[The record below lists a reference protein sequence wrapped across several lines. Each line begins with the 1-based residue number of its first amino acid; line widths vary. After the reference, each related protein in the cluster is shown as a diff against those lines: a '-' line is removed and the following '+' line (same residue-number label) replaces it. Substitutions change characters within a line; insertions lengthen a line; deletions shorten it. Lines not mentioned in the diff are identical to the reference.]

1 MSRASCLYRRPSGIY
16 AVRLVVPVRLRSLLG
31 QREIHASTGLRDWN
45 AAKVAALKIQTRWRE
60 QFMTFDLEKLVAAS
74 PLLHGDG
81 VISISEAAN
90 AIGLSESGLLGELR
104 NDRAAVFIHA
114 THWRGW
120 YVRDWTLVDRDLDGT
135 FLLDSVQAV
144 GERRILTCDARAYDS
159 TVVLSSLLT
168 ERQAVESVFHLDG
181 RAAFW
186 PDDDQPIALPAWM
199 VQKSAVARVRERLAG
214 AVPPE
219 AKTPAKAQERPPVE
233 SWVSGRQAGKR
244 FSDLF
249 ALYGKHQ
256 EWKADHRSRME
267 KEARLFSEL
276 MNDPLLTD
284 IGVEMIH
291 EFAALLQRLPHDVY
305 QAGRRH
311 PQASLRELMQIAE
324 RDGEKLKERKT
335 ANAHVAR
342 IGQIFAYGVSPAGL
356 MEVNPADKFKR
367 PWNKVQAIR
376 PQDARQIFDDAE
388 LTKIF
393 SQDWFMDG
401 RGVFGKNGST
411 DWRPHYFWLPIL
423 ALTTGGRLNELSQ
436 LYLDDVCR
444 SNTDAS
450 VWYLDFNLDQPDKAD
465 MDDPDIGRDKSLKT
479 VNAFR
484 VVPLHELV
492 IRAGLPKYVDMLRQ
506 AGEVRL
512 FPELRRDEKKGYGKP
527 AGSWFNGRFLG
538 DYLGIERNGKK
549 TFHSLRHNFA
559 TAVERYDNSVRV
571 LAQLLGHERCK
582 SVGSN
587 RYVKDRGAAELNP
600 VIQQLEFPVLEKIGA
615 FDMQAAKRAIQWAMR
630 LKQSQARR
638 RSAVQG

>member
-1 MSRASCLYRRPSGIY
+1 MSGASCLYRRPSGIY
-16 AVRLVVPVRLRSLLG
+16 AVRLVVPVRLRGLLG
-31 QREIHASTGLRDWN
+31 QREIHESTGLRDWN

-60 QFMTFDLEKLVAAS
+60 QFMTLDLEKLVTAS
-74 PLLHGDG
+74 PLLHGG
-81 VISISEAAN
+81 GLISICEAAA
-90 AIGLSESGLLGELR
+90 AIGLSESSLLGELL
-104 NDRAAVFIHA
+104 NDRASVFVHA
-114 THWRGW
+114 QHWHGW
-120 YVRDWTLVDRDLDGT
+120 YIKDWTEIEIDPDGT
-135 FLLDSVQAV
+135 FVLNNVHAL
-144 GERRILTCDARAYDS
+144 GERRVLTGNARAYNPA
-159 TVVLSSLLT
+159 VVLSSLLT
-168 ERQAVESVFHLDG
+168 ERQAAESVFHLDG
-181 RAAFW
+181 LSAFW
-186 PDDDQPIALPAWM
+186 LDDEQPMALPAWM
-199 VQKSAVARVRERLAG
+199 AQKATIERVRERLAG

-219 AKTPAKAQERPPVE
+219 AKTPAKAQERPPGE
-233 SWVSGRQAGKR
+233 SWVSGRQTGKR

-249 ALYGKHQ
+249 ALYAKRQ

-291 EFAALLQRLPHDVY
+291 EFAELLQRLPYDIY

-324 RDGEKLKERKT
+324 QDGAKLKAKKT

-342 IGQIFAYGVSPAGL
+342 VGQIFAYGVSPAGL

-401 RGVFGKNGST
+401 RGAFGKNDST

-492 IRAGLPKYVDMLRQ
+492 IRAGLPEYVEMLRQ
-506 AGEVRL
+506 AGETRL
-512 FPELRRDEKKGYGKP
+512 FPELRRDKSKGYGKP
-527 AGSWFNGRFLG
+527 AGSWFNERFLG
-538 DYLGIERNGKK
+538 TRLGIERNGKK

-559 TAVERYDNSVRV
+559 TAVERYDNPERV
-571 LAQLLGHERCK
+571 IAQLLGHERGK

-600 VIQQLEFPVLEKIGA
+600 VVQQLEFPILEKIGT
-615 FDMQAAKRAIQWAMR
+615 FDVQAGKRAIQWAMR
-630 LKQSQARR
+630 LKQSQSQR
-638 RSAVQG
+638 RSMV